1 MQSFRQHKTITE
13 MCCNYIK
20 QNVSTYFLLLLRFV
34 THDFIVLKSLSREVL
49 AKMKVV
55 LVNLNISI

>member
-1 MQSFRQHKTITE
+1 MQSIRQHKTITE
-13 MCCNYIK
+13 MCCNCIK

-34 THDFIVLKSLSREVL
+34 THDVIVLKSLSREVL

-55 LVNLNISI
+55 LVYLNIII